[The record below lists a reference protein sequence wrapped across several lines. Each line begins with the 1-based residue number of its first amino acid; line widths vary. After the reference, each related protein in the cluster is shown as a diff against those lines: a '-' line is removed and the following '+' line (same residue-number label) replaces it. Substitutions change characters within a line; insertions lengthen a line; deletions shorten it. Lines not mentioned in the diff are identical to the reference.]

1 MVLKLDKNVFLGGC
15 NFMKYEVGMKLL
27 IIHIVDDVVDYS
39 GVVGTITHI
48 DDIGQLHG
56 TWGGLALIP
65 ELDDFIVLEA
75 EHAQF

>member
-1 MVLKLDKNVFLGGC
+1 MYFFGGY

-39 GVVGTITHI
+39 GVVGTITNI

>member
-1 MVLKLDKNVFLGGC
+1 
-15 NFMKYEVGMKLL
+15 MKYEVGMKLL

-65 ELDDFIVLEA
+65 ELDDFIVLEDY
-75 EHAQF
+75 HAQ

>member
-1 MVLKLDKNVFLGGC
+1 MGD
-15 NFMKYEVGMKLL
+15 
-27 IIHIVDDVVDYS
+27 IIRIIYMSGIDSYS
-39 GVVGTITHI
+39 GRVGVVRHI
-48 DDIGQLHG
+48 DDMGQLHG